1 MKLIASKIC
10 LIGKPEVG
18 KSTIK
23 KVIFEGADPNELIL
37 SPLEATIGLK
47 FSIYD
52 YMDTKVSLIDAPGQS
67 LELILK
73 DEQKQLIAFGN
84 SKAIIYIF
92 DYPSWIKNS
101 QDILDDVKNIYEIN
115 KKHEF
120 GAKII
125 LFLHKIDL
133 LLMNKRFGNML
144 ALIRRQIKKR
154 LTLPIDIPIYFTS
167 LHPNLIYTTYNAISN
182 IISDFLENNVI
193 LKDMIKEVFKD
204 ISKASL
210 FISNLEGNLIIQ
222 ETTND
227 FDANILYYVYEKID
241 QLQKSSEMNSTSNGL
256 INLGS
261 KILTMVIDDVSH
273 IHSNFKNSIFFSE
286 NLEQSDLINIL
297 EGLKNKLKQKFNYT

>member
-1 MKLIASKIC
+1 M
-10 LIGKPEVG
+10 
-18 KSTIK
+18 
-23 KVIFEGADPNELIL
+23 IFEGEDPNDLIL
-37 SPLEATIGLK
+37 SPLEATIGIK
-47 FSIYD
+47 FSMYD

-84 SKAIIYIF
+84 SKAIIYVF

-133 LLMNKRFGNML
+133 LMNKKIGNML

-182 IISDFLENNVI
+182 TISDFLENNLI

-204 ISKASL
+204 ISKAGL

-286 NLEQSDLINIL
+286 DLGESDMIKKI
-297 EGLKNKLKQKFNYT
+297 EGLKSELKQKFNYT